1 MSAQTTQGAA
11 AAATG
16 PRALLVAVL
25 ESALDGS
32 ASFADALQ
40 VVERSG
46 SAEPRAVTR
55 ELLGDLAI
63 RSWIELRAV
72 ALGREEPVPRRRY
85 ELELT
90 DARNWDRTAKPAVVY
105 ALTDTGRERAAAM
118 GASG

>member
-1 MSAQTTQGAA
+1 MPAQTETAA
-11 AAATG
+11 G

-25 ESALDGS
+25 ATALEGS
-32 ASFADALQ
+32 ASFADALR

-46 SAEPRAVTR
+46 SDNPRAVAR

-72 ALGREEPVPRRRY
+72 ALGREEPVPRLRY

-90 DARNWDRTAKPAVVY
+90 DARNWDPEGRPAVRY
-105 ALTDTGRERAAAM
+105 ALTDTGRERAEAM
-118 GASG
+118 AASG